1 MDFRGV
7 AELVDEIVW
16 DLDTIDEPV
25 GFTVEVPVFDTEVD
39 PETEFVEEML
49 IVELGDELLVDEAQ
63 LDKDAEA
70 VDDCVE

>member
-1 MDFRGV
+1 LDFRGV